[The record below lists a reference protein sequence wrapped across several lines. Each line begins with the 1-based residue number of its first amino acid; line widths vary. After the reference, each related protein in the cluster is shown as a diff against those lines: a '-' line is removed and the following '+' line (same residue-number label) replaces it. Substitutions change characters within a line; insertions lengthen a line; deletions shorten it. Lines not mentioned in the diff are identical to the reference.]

1 MLSVKLF
8 KINLPETYKSSNEE
22 KTSKQTVG
30 NGKSIAY
37 FCVLIKLLIK
47 LEINQS

>member
-22 KTSKQTVG
+22 KTSKQKQAMDFPLPIFVYY
-30 NGKSIAY
+30 KY
-37 FCVLIKLLIK
+37 
-47 LEINQS
+47 